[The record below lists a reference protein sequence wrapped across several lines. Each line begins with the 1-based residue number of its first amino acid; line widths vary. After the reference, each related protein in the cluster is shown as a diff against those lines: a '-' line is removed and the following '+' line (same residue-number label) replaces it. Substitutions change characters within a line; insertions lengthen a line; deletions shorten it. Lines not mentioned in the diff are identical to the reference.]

1 MYFLSAAPAAVDIEF
16 SSFGFHYMVKVG
28 HEQVSLVF
36 ASVDSSTGWPPG
48 LLGVCERAISKPVWD
63 DLCTDLF
70 FVAFRRI
77 TAAATPNASGTL
89 LSASS
94 LLGRIAFVPLNQ
106 TSEVQIDGSADG
118 ARPPALLLRCFA
130 RPNKK

>member
-1 MYFLSAAPAAVDIEF
+1 
-16 SSFGFHYMVKVG
+16 
-28 HEQVSLVF
+28 
-36 ASVDSSTGWPPG
+36 
-48 LLGVCERAISKPVWD
+48 VWD

-106 TSEVQIDGSADG
+106 TIEVPIDGSAGG
-118 ARPPALLLRCFA
+118 ARPAALLIRCFA
-130 RPNKK
+130 RRTRKENVGGLC